1 MYTLQTETV
10 ASILGNTDSFLVPQM
25 SSFSYKEQAVEL
37 VKKLDTKGNVLLGT
51 VVVSKV
57 FGNNLDVARGFEKL
71 LICYHVLK
79 VISELYKDVEGE
91 EESIR
96 AKELEKQYLAHKY
109 DGELIEKFRFEVF
122 NDESSEIHG
131 LYLDLI
137 EGYVR
142 HYFEDVS
149 LAGLDDEQVVKKLKE
164 LEEALLMSKLIWI
177 KADNVLEANQ
187 IDDDLTIFEK

>member
-1 MYTLQTETV
+1 MYTLQMETV

-57 FGNNLDVARGFEKL
+57 TGNDLNVTRGLEKL
-71 LICYHVLK
+71 LICYHTLK
-79 VISELYKDVEGE
+79 VITGLYKDIEGE
-91 EESIR
+91 ESAR
-96 AKELEKQYLAHKY
+96 AKELEEQYLTHKY
-109 DGELIEKFRFEVF
+109 DGELIKKFQFEVF
-122 NDESSEIHG
+122 NDKSSKIHG

-137 EGYVR
+137 ESYVR
-142 HYFEDVS
+142 HYFKDIS
-149 LAGLDDEQVVKKLKE
+149 LAGLNNKQAVKKLKE
-164 LEEALLMSKLIWI
+164 LKEALLTSKFIWI
-177 KADNVLEANQ
+177 NANNVLEANQ